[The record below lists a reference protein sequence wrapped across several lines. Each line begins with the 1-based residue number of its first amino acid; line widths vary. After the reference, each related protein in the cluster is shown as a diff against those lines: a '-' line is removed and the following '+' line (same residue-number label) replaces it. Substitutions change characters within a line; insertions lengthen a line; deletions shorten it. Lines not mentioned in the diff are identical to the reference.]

1 MYARAPGVM
10 LVVIVIAVIYLILLH
25 RVLKR
30 LQMDQKTALVLVA
43 LLYVAGFAPS
53 VPLGGGLAMN
63 LGGMGIP
70 LAICVYLI
78 LKAPTKK
85 EKWRGPLTAVAVAA
99 LVWSLDRLL
108 PINPGS
114 LGYEL
119 DPLYLPAA
127 AAGLIAY
134 LLGRSRRAAFIGG
147 VGSILFMDLSSWAE
161 NIGRGFR
168 DIPVVLG
175 GGGIFDAALIA
186 GAIGTLLAEVV
197 GEVKERLHGGPDE
210 GERH

>member
-186 GAIGTLLAEVV
+186 GAIGALLAEVV

>member
-186 GAIGTLLAEVV
+186 GAIGALLAEVV
-197 GEVKERLHGGPDE
+197 GEVRERLHGGPDE

>member
-10 LVVIVIAVIYLILLH
+10 IVVIVIAVIYLILLH

-30 LQMDQKTALVLVA
+30 LRMDQKTALVVVA
-43 LLYVAGFAPS
+43 LIYVGGFLPS
-53 VPLGGGLAMN
+53 VPLGGGLALN
-63 LGGMGIP
+63 IGGMGIP
-70 LAICVYLI
+70 LVICVYLI
-78 LKAPTKK
+78 LKAPTVK
-85 EKWRGPLTAVAVAA
+85 EKWRGPLTAAAAAA
-99 LVWSLDRLL
+99 LVWSLDRFL
-108 PINPGS
+108 PISPGS

-147 VGSILFMDLSSWAE
+147 VGSILFMDLSSWVE
-161 NIGRGFR
+161 NIVRGFR

-175 GGGIFDAALIA
+175 GGGVFDAALIA
-186 GAIGTLLAEVV
+186 GAIGALLAEAI
-197 GEVKERLHGGPDE
+197 GEVRERLHGGPDE
-210 GERH
+210 GERD

>member
-1 MYARAPGVM
+1 
-10 LVVIVIAVIYLILLH
+10 
-25 RVLKR
+25 
-30 LQMDQKTALVLVA
+30 
-43 LLYVAGFAPS
+43 
-53 VPLGGGLAMN
+53 MN

-186 GAIGTLLAEVV
+186 GAIGALLAEVV
-197 GEVKERLHGGPDE
+197 GEVRERLHGGPDE

>member
-147 VGSILFMDLSSWAE
+147 VGSILS
-161 NIGRGFR
+161 
-168 DIPVVLG
+168 
-175 GGGIFDAALIA
+175 
-186 GAIGTLLAEVV
+186 
-197 GEVKERLHGGPDE
+197 
-210 GERH
+210 